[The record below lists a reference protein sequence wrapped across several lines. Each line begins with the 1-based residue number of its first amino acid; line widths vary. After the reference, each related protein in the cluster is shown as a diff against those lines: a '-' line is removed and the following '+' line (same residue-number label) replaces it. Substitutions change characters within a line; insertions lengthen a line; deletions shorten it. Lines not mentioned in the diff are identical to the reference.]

1 MMFDEYGALWLTDPW
16 IAVVAFVGVLAAV
29 LWSHGWIVTGSP
41 RPRTMAVRLR
51 QDSAYRV
58 ALLTDAVQSARPTV
72 LRRRQRR
79 TSAAVVH
86 LDRLRRPSSAA

>member
-1 MMFDEYGALWLTDPW
+1 MMFDEFGALWLTDPW
-16 IAVVAFVGVLAAV
+16 IAVVAFVGVLATV

-51 QDSAYRV
+51 RDSIPSV
-58 ALLTDAVQSARPTV
+58 ALLGDAVQAVRPTV
-72 LRRRQRR
+72 MRRRQRR

-86 LDRLRRPSSAA
+86 LHRLRRPSTAA